1 MYDVSDRFL
10 HQLAAERRESLLRS
24 GRASTRCPLRQALR
38 AGLARLGL
46 ASCGV
51 SGTAGL
57 PLDQTQP
64 TLASTEEPRCVR
76 DPWTGPPRD
85 VGGRLIHDAAR
96 PGRPAGVRGGVLT
109 RREHQVVLLV
119 DDTAAVAVGEQLP
132 WGGQAGGDVR
142 WGRRCRTQRRA
153 PEQDVQARIVT
164 SRPR

>member
-24 GRASTRCPLRQALR
+24 GRASTRRPLRQALR

-85 VGGRLIHDAAR
+85 VGDGSSTTRLGRVARQAYAAACSHD
-96 PGRPAGVRGGVLT
+96 GST
-109 RREHQVVLLV
+109 RSSCSWPK
-119 DDTAAVAVGEQLP
+119 G
-132 WGGQAGGDVR
+132 
-142 WGRRCRTQRRA
+142 
-153 PEQDVQARIVT
+153 
-164 SRPR
+164 